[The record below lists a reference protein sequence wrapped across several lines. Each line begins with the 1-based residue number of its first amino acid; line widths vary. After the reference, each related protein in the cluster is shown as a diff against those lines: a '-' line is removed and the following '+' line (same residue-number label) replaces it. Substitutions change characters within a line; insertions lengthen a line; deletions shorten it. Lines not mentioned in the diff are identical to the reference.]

1 MLFFSITNKGTRRQ
15 FTFIVL
21 FFIFCCTYS
30 SGYSAENAMDTMLQV
45 TTSYFKPLQGNLV
58 SVDGKQ
64 AIISIGAKN
73 SVKPNMRFQILRE
86 EAPFR
91 HPVTK
96 EPIGKLEALV
106 GKLQVKEVREDVST
120 AEILEG
126 DVREGDTVR
135 ISELKI
141 KLLFC
146 QSRDTDWQLSEYYYR
161 KLKDSGRFQLIDTAL
176 EPSKPEEVIEEAKRM
191 HADVALYLSTKK
203 TDSETFLVQE
213 LYWAT
218 DGLKIGSMEIKIDQ
232 ALTGEL
238 SFGEKFF
245 PLEKHPALTQ
255 FDVPTSSKL
264 LIMCD
269 VDGDRKQELIF
280 STGTDLIIYALD
292 RDLHQT
298 LGGTIIKG
306 STQDHHIWIDSVD
319 LNGNGKDEI
328 IITSMKGSPIISDY
342 ESSIMKGADIVSSI
356 YEYDGKEF
364 TLLYQDNVFMRKIGN
379 KLYAQSYSRNLGF
392 DGEVFEL
399 RWEGAVKKGDALKL
413 PVSVNIYDFA
423 FFENP
428 MSGRLLLAYDEKGYL
443 TLYDQNSLRL
453 WRSKTSTGGFLTTF
467 RKKAPSPTVDGS
479 EWSVKDRLFPRQN
492 DILYAK
498 RIPFLDIVK
507 GFGYKKSQIRSLQWD
522 GHAMEEQIVID
533 GVDGTILDYV
543 VTNDNIYIL
552 ASPVFGIKAANIL
565 KGDNPVR
572 KELLIYPLKGM

>member
-1 MLFFSITNKGTRRQ
+1 MRKQ
-15 FTFIVL
+15 FTCIVL
-21 FFIFCCTYS
+21 FFILCCTYS
-30 SGYSAENAMDTMLQV
+30 SGYTAENAMDTLIHA
-45 TTSYFKPLQGNLV
+45 TTSYFKPLQGKIV

-64 AIISIGAKN
+64 VMVSLGAKD

-96 EPIGKLEALV
+96 EPIGKLEALI
-106 GKLQVKEVREDVST
+106 GKLQVKEVKEDVST
-120 AEILEG
+120 ADILEG
-126 DVREGDTVR
+126 DVKEGDTVR

-146 QSRDTDWQLSEYYYR
+146 QSKDTDWQLSEYYYR
-161 KLKDSGRFQLIDTAL
+161 KLKESGRFQLIDTAL
-176 EPSKPEEVIEEAKRM
+176 EPNKPEEVIEEARRM

-203 TDSETFLVQE
+203 TDSETFLMQE
-213 LYWAT
+213 LYWVT
-218 DGLKIGSMEIKIDQ
+218 DGLKIGSMETKIDQ
-232 ALTGEL
+232 AVATEL
-238 SFGEKFF
+238 SLGEKFF
-245 PLEKHPALTQ
+245 PLEKHQPLTR
-255 FDVPTSSKL
+255 FEVPTSAKL
-264 LIMCD
+264 LNMCD
-269 VDGDRKQELIF
+269 VDGDRKKELIF
-280 STGTDLIIYALD
+280 STGADLIIYALD
-292 RDLHQT
+292 RDLLPA
-298 LGGTIIKG
+298 LGGITIKG

-319 LNGNGKDEI
+319 LNKNGKDEI
-328 IITSMKGSPIISDY
+328 IITSMKGSPVISDY

-379 KLYAQSYSRNLGF
+379 KLYAQPYSRDLGF

-413 PVSVNIYDFA
+413 PGGVNIYDFV

-428 MSGRLLLAYDEKGYL
+428 KSGRMLLAYDEKGYF
-443 TLYDQNSLRL
+443 TLYDQNALRL
-453 WRSKTSTGGFLTTF
+453 WRSKTSTGDFLTTF
-467 RKKAPSPTVDGS
+467 KKKAPSPMADGG

-492 DILYAK
+492 DILYVK

-507 GFGYKKSQIRSLQWD
+507 GLGYKKSQIRSLQWD

-543 VTNDNIYIL
+543 VTTDNVFIL
-552 ASPVFGIKAANIL
+552 ASPLFGIRAANIL
-565 KGDNPVR
+565 KGDNPVK